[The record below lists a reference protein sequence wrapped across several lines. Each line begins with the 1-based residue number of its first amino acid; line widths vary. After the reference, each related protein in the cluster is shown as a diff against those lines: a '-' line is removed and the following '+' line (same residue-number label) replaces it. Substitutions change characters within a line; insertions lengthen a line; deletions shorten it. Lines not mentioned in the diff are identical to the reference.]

1 MRCCKNT
8 LCKEQTPSSNT
19 TIHQQVTFADLGGQ
33 DIHGIINVIH
43 IRRLHYA
50 HVPTCASYG
59 ALSARCTGL
68 YEACGPQLSYALL
81 ESHDSTVAIVQGQ
94 ELHPTH
100 CSPTS
105 ACSANVVVLLFLRFI
120 IGRFSLPHHSLDEAS
135 HSVFPSVVLILLP
148 FSADPALLPE
158 RHSSHISSFLH
169 AACALPIATKLCSQA
184 QCTAMWSSSQSTQR
198 HCWLH
203 CCSGRLVKSR
213 CSRAHGLGPR
223 R

>member
-1 MRCCKNT
+1 MHCWN
-8 LCKEQTPSSNT
+8 PM
-19 TIHQQVTFADLGGQ
+19 I
-33 DIHGIINVIH
+33 
-43 IRRLHYA
+43 
-50 HVPTCASYG
+50 
-59 ALSARCTGL
+59 
-68 YEACGPQLSYALL
+68 PQLPLFRVRNFIQLTVHLLAPVAPTWWFFFSSVSSSVGFSSSPFSWWGFSFGFPVSCSYSFA
-81 ESHDSTVAIVQGQ
+81 
-94 ELHPTH
+94 
-100 CSPTS
+100 
-105 ACSANVVVLLFLRFI
+105 
-120 IGRFSLPHHSLDEAS
+120 
-135 HSVFPSVVLILLP
+135 